1 MKNIKAIEFVFEN
14 CECITVDSKYIGDLL
29 IEGFETKVRK
39 FGVKDAIR
47 EYTSCERIDL
57 IIYKDGNLTVES
69 YGDKYS
75 VFDRILNWNDIT
87 SIYLKYEDDTEQEI
101 FVPWDDENDYYNV
114 CNNKAQSSFVSEEHL
129 YITINK
135 DCQSVHD
142 VYTDETV
149 EYLNK
154 NYRIHKIFMK

>member
-1 MKNIKAIEFVFEN
+1 MKNIEAIEFVFEN

-29 IEGFETKVRK
+29 IEGFKTNVRK
-39 FGVKDAIR
+39 LGVNAIR

-57 IIYKDGNLTVES
+57 IIYKDGNTISES

-101 FVPWDDENDYYNV
+101 FVPWDDENDCYSNV
-114 CNNKAQSSFVSEEHL
+114 NNKAQSSFVSDEHL
-129 YITINK
+129 YLTINK

-154 NYRIHKIFMK
+154 SYKIFMK

>member
-1 MKNIKAIEFVFEN
+1 MKNIEAIEFVFEN
-14 CECITVDSKYIGDLL
+14 CECITVDSKYIGDIL
-29 IEGFETKVRK
+29 IEGFKTNVRRL
-39 FGVKDAIR
+39 GVNAIR

-57 IIYKDGNLTVES
+57 IIYKDGNTTSES
-69 YGDKYS
+69 YGDEYS

-87 SIYLKYEDDTEQEI
+87 SICLKYEDDIEQEI
-101 FVPWDDENDYYNV
+101 YVPWDNENDYYD
-114 CNNKAQSSFVSEEHL
+114 NKAQSSFISDEHL
-129 YITINK
+129 YLTINK

-154 NYRIHKIFMK
+154 SYKKFMK

>member
-14 CECITVDSKYIGDLL
+14 CECLTVDSKYIGDLL
-29 IEGFETKVRK
+29 IEGFETKVRR
-39 FGVKDAIR
+39 FGVNAIR

-57 IIYKDGNLTVES
+57 IIYKDGNLTSES
-69 YGDKYS
+69 YGDKCS

-87 SIYLKYEDDTEQEI
+87 SIYLKYEDNTEQEI
-101 FVPWDDENDYYNV
+101 FVPWEGENDYSNE
-114 CNNKAQSSFVSEEHL
+114 AQSSFVSEEHL
-129 YITINK
+129 YMTINK

-154 NYRIHKIFMK
+154 NYKIFMK

>member
-1 MKNIKAIEFVFEN
+1 MKNIEAIEFVFEN
-14 CECITVDSKYIGDLL
+14 CECLTVDSKYIGDFSM
-29 IEGFETKVRK
+29 EGFETKIMGA
-39 FGVKDAIR
+39 GVCTIR
-47 EYTSCERIDL
+47 EYTTCEKIDL
-57 IIYKDGNLTVES
+57 VIYKDANITVES
-69 YGDKYS
+69 YGDKYK

-87 SIYLKYEDDTEQEI
+87 GICLKYEDDLEREI
-101 FVPWDDENDYYNV
+101 YVPWYEENNPY
-114 CNNKAQSSFVSEEHL
+114 NNKAQSSFVSDEHL
-129 YITINK
+129 YLTINK

>member
-1 MKNIKAIEFVFEN
+1 MKKIKAIEFVFEN
-14 CECITVDSKYIGDLL
+14 LECLTVDSKYIGDFSM
-29 IEGFETKVRK
+29 EGFETKIMGA
-39 FGVKDAIR
+39 GVCTIR
-47 EYTSCERIDL
+47 EYTTCEKIDL
-57 IIYKDGNLTVES
+57 VIYKDANITVES
-69 YGDKYS
+69 YGDKYK

-87 SIYLKYEDDTEQEI
+87 GICLKYEDDIEREI
-101 FVPWDDENDYYNV
+101 YVPWYEENNPY
-114 CNNKAQSSFVSEEHL
+114 NNKAQSSFISDEHL
-129 YITINK
+129 YLTINK

>member
-87 SIYLKYEDDTEQEI
+87 SIYLKYEDNTEQEI
-101 FVPWDDENDYYNV
+101 FVPWEGESNYYNV
-114 CNNKAQSSFVSEEHL
+114 CNNEAQSSFVSDEHL
-129 YITINK
+129 YLTINK
-135 DCQSVHD
+135 DCQNVHD

-154 NYRIHKIFMK
+154 NYKIFMK